1 MKTSNRTHEGR
12 DALVTGAGQGI
23 GQAIAVSLA
32 ERGAKV
38 IATDLANP
46 DETINKIGPSGSA
59 QLDVPLEDDWRSVAD
74 TSKDLGGVDIVVN
87 NAAIFQIVPLMI
99 WILKRDREQSRR
111 ILIHIF
117 WA

>member
-46 DETINKIGPSGSA
+46 DETINKIGPPEVRSWKS
-59 QLDVPLEDDWRSVAD
+59 LWR
-74 TSKDLGGVDIVVN
+74 TIGDLSLTQ
-87 NAAIFQIVPLMI
+87 ARTLA
-99 WILKRDREQSRR
+99 E
-111 ILIHIF
+111 
-117 WA
+117 